1 MPALE
6 LTAKRIDL
14 WIVLTDQAASP
25 DLLDRYRELLS
36 PDERQQ
42 EHRLRLDRVK
52 HEFLVTRALVRTVL
66 SDYLE
71 MPPAAIVFNRS
82 SRGKPAVTCPGKTAS
97 VEFNLSHTRGL
108 VVCAVT
114 TGCEIGVDAEPLDR
128 RSSCLELAARFFAPT
143 EFAALQAIRIE
154 EQQQMFLRFWTLKE
168 AFIKAEGLGLSAP
181 LDQFWFTLTDGTPS
195 EISFATGG
203 PLQERPWQFAEIRF
217 ADAYQI
223 ALAVPR
229 PATQAIE
236 LHVGR
241 TVPLLERSELERL
254 PCCPSRCWAIA

>member
-6 LTAKRIDL
+6 LTAGRIDL
-14 WIVLTDQAASP
+14 WIVMTDQAASP

-42 EHRLRLDRVK
+42 EHRLRLERVK

-66 SDYLE
+66 SAYLE
-71 MPPAAIVFNRS
+71 MPPAAIVFTRS
-82 SRGKPAVTCPGKTAS
+82 SRGKPAVAS
-97 VEFNLSHTRGL
+97 PVNTGAVEFNLSHTRGL

-143 EFAALQAIRIE
+143 EFAALRATRIE
-154 EQQQMFLRFWTLKE
+154 EQQRMFLRYWTLKE

-181 LDQFWFTLTDGTPS
+181 LDQFWFALADDSPS
-195 EISFATGG
+195 EISFATAG
-203 PLQERPWQFAEIRF
+203 PLRERPWQFAEIRL
-217 ADAYQI
+217 ANAYQI
-223 ALAVPR
+223 ALAVPVSAGR
-229 PATQAIE
+229 AVE
-236 LHVGR
+236 LCVAR
-241 TVPLLERSELERL
+241 TVPLVERSELERL
-254 PCCPSRCWAIA
+254 PPCPSRCWAIA

>member
-1 MPALE
+1 MRALE
-6 LTAKRIDL
+6 LTAGRIDL
-14 WIVLTDQAASP
+14 WSVLTDQAASP

-42 EHRLRLDRVK
+42 ERRLRLDRVK

-66 SDYLE
+66 SGYLE
-71 MPPAAIVFNRS
+71 MPPEAIVFTRS
-82 SRGKPAVTCPGKTAS
+82 NRGKPAVAS
-97 VEFNLSHTRGL
+97 RVNARSVQFNLSHTRGL

-143 EFAALQAIRIE
+143 EFAAIRATRVE
-154 EQQQMFLRFWTLKE
+154 EQQRMFLRFWTLKE

-181 LDQFWFTLTDGTPS
+181 LDQFWFTLTDGAPS
-195 EISFATGG
+195 EISFAMAG
-203 PLQERPWQFAEIRF
+203 PLQERPWQFAEIRL
-217 ADAYQI
+217 AEAYQV

-229 PATQAIE
+229 SANQAIE
-236 LHVGR
+236 LRVGR
-241 TVPLLERSELERL
+241 TVPLVERSELERL
-254 PCCPSRCWAIA
+254 PLCPSRCWAIA